1 MALTIGIIG
10 LPQSGKTT
18 LFNALTQAGAP
29 VSGYATSTV
38 QANVAVVQVPD
49 PRLQPLAEI
58 FQPKKVTYATVEFVD
73 VAGIGQS
80 THTATEKHQ
89 GLSAE
94 FLGHIRN
101 ADALAIVLRTFENSN
116 VPHIYGDV
124 DPNRDLDSLNAEL
137 VLTDL
142 ATVERR
148 IERTTKAAKTGDKK
162 YQQELEVLRLLQEAL
177 NDLKLVSQVE
187 LLAHDRAVLDE
198 LFLLTMKPRMYV
210 LNVSE
215 DILGPANDLLARIAA
230 GKDVDAEKLE
240 GELQGIATVARRAK
254 AEGSEVVAVS
264 ARLEAELAELPE
276 EDAAEYLES
285 IGLPKL
291 GAARVIQVGYRL
303 LNLITFLTAGE
314 DEVRAWTIT
323 RGAKA
328 PEGAGKI
335 HSDIERGFIRAEV
348 TRFEDFMACGGSFA
362 AAAKKGLQ
370 RLEGKDYV
378 VQDGDI
384 IHFRFNVGKSSP

>member
-1 MALTIGIIG
+1 MALSIGIIG

-18 LFNALTQAGAP
+18 LFNALTKAGAP
-29 VSGYATSTV
+29 ISGYATSTV
-38 QANVAVVQVPD
+38 QANLAVVQVPD
-49 PRLQPLAEI
+49 ARLQPLAEI
-58 FQPKKVTYATVEFVD
+58 FKPKKVTYATVEFVD
-73 VAGIGQS
+73 VAGMGQD
-80 THTATEKHQ
+80 THTGGEKR

-101 ADALAIVLRTFENSN
+101 ADALAIVLRTFANSN
-116 VPHIYGDV
+116 VPHPYGDI

-137 VLTDL
+137 ALTDL
-142 ATVERR
+142 TTVEKR
-148 IERTTKAAKTGDKK
+148 IERTTKAAKSGEKK

-177 NDLKLVSQVE
+177 NDLRPVSQVE
-187 LLAHDRAVLDE
+187 LLAQDRAVLKE

-215 DILGPANDLLARIAA
+215 DVLGAAADLLARIAA
-230 GKDVDAEKLE
+230 GEDVDESTQE
-240 GELQGIATVARRAK
+240 GELKGIATIARRAR
-254 AEGSEVVAVS
+254 AEGAEVVAVS

-276 EDAAEYLES
+276 ADAAEYLEAL
-285 IGLPKL
+285 GLPML
-291 GAARVIQVGYRL
+291 GADRVIQVGYRL

-314 DEVRAWTIT
+314 DEVRAWTVT
-323 RGAKA
+323 KGAKA
-328 PEGAGKI
+328 PEAAGKI

-378 VQDGDI
+378 IQDGDI
-384 IHFRFNVGKSSP
+384 VHFRFNVGKG